1 MRKDTHKRRNEGV
14 RVQWGEGG
22 LANHRVDSMKRMEVE
37 DIEKEILHG
46 RAKNGEILQPPLSTA
61 YGRGIRQF
69 PQTHIWKGFFLLIL

>member
-1 MRKDTHKRRNEGV
+1 
-14 RVQWGEGG
+14 
-22 LANHRVDSMKRMEVE
+22 MKRMEVE

-69 PQTHIWKGFFLLIL
+69 PQTHI